1 MCLPGARFVGRQNR
15 GNTVNVCRAQ
25 GLSADK
31 YQENLK
37 TSACKHIYIKKAF
50 VRGSV
55 VDKNMFRR
63 SVALSS
69 GRKEIREVKRTIH
82 PKYFELKAEQERLLS
97 RRIPEGVPCVY
108 SSGAA

>member
-1 MCLPGARFVGRQNR
+1 MLADKTEEKPNMSSGRSI
-15 GNTVNVCRAQ
+15 
-25 GLSADK
+25 SADK